1 MLEHAD
7 IWLAVDR
14 LAHRQGLSASG
25 LARRAGLDPTTFNPS
40 KRRTAQGKLRWPS
53 TESISKIL
61 MATGC
66 TLADFVA
73 LIGAVPDR
81 RSRHVPIIGYAQAGT
96 EGFFDDAGYPLGT
109 GWDEVVFPDIGDPNA
124 YALEIT
130 GDSMEPVYRAGDTI
144 VMSSAPIPGNE
155 ELINRT
161 IDNLFRLGAD
171 VIYSELAHVH
181 VSGHGSREDHKMMI
195 NLVHP
200 KYFIPIHGE
209 YRHLVLHSRLAA
221 AMGIPEENIW
231 VIESG
236 QVMEF
241 GPDGVFPGEL
251 VTEGHV
257 LVDGLGVGDIG
268 HVVLR
273 DRRHLSRD
281 GFVVAVAMVDQASG
295 QLVGE
300 PEILTRGVVYVRDSE
315 ELLERAR
322 TSVRGALVHAG
333 PPSALSTKVKD
344 ALTELI
350 YKETGRRPMVLP
362 VVLEV

>member
-53 TESISKIL
+53 TESISKIS

-144 VMSSAPIPGNE
+144 VVSPQSGVRRGDRVVAKTLSGEVMVKELARRSARRV
-155 ELINRT
+155 ELRSFNPEY
-161 IDNLFRLGAD
+161 AD
-171 VIYSELAHVH
+171 VVLAP
-181 VSGHGSREDHKMMI
+181 EDIQWMA
-195 NLVHP
+195 
-200 KYFIPIHGE
+200 
-209 YRHLVLHSRLAA
+209 R
-221 AMGIPEENIW
+221 
-231 VIESG
+231 
-236 QVMEF
+236 
-241 GPDGVFPGEL
+241 
-251 VTEGHV
+251 
-257 LVDGLGVGDIG
+257 
-268 HVVLR
+268 VVW
-273 DRRHLSRD
+273 
-281 GFVVAVAMVDQASG
+281 AS
-295 QLVGE
+295 Q
-300 PEILTRGVVYVRDSE
+300 
-315 ELLERAR
+315 
-322 TSVRGALVHAG
+322 
-333 PPSALSTKVKD
+333 
-344 ALTELI
+344 
-350 YKETGRRPMVLP
+350 
-362 VVLEV
+362 